1 MSSLGIVII
10 IALFFIVVNHGVI
23 TDPNDGMARLWNDL
37 FKNGEYLKH
46 TGPWRNGSIV
56 ERVYFEA
63 DLRSIEKVGAGG
75 TDDRRCIR
83 TFVHFQQRN
92 GTIVSLVTGYPKSAS
107 HCADVDATIGEVT
120 KSWSECT
127 EFDLVNYTVVDG
139 NLSKSP
145 VGLMD
150 TVTVTI
156 ALRRYPSY
164 YAITFVMPTLLITSL
179 ALFGSDVF
187 AVRAHMCTGMFIPGT
202 NHHERNEKCTL
213 GVTALLTL
221 AIMLLMVADMMPR
234 SPVDHFSLLGKC
246 VCQRPPS
253 TRDTTLNSRYIHD
266 ARDRAR
272 RPRHTHQC
280 RFAVHTFHGRLRPQ
294 GLARG
299 HLVLVAHPSHSRP
312 AREIARS

>member
-1 MSSLGIVII
+1 
-10 IALFFIVVNHGVI
+10 
-23 TDPNDGMARLWNDL
+23 
-37 FKNGEYLKH
+37 
-46 TGPWRNGSIV
+46 
-56 ERVYFEA
+56 
-63 DLRSIEKVGAGG
+63 
-75 TDDRRCIR
+75 
-83 TFVHFQQRN
+83 
-92 GTIVSLVTGYPKSAS
+92 
-107 HCADVDATIGEVT
+107 VT

-127 EFDLVNYTVVDG
+127 EFDLVNYTVADG

-187 AVRAHMCTGMFIPGT
+187 LVHAHTCTGMFIPGT

-246 VCQRPPS
+246 VCARGRRS
-253 TRDTTLNSRYIHD
+253 VGTLLNSRCVHD
-266 ARDRAR
+266 ARDRAGR
-272 RPRHTHQC
+272 FRHTHQC
-280 RFAVHTFHGRLRPQ
+280 RPAVRTFSSRLRP
-294 GLARG
+294 
-299 HLVLVAHPSHSRP
+299 
-312 AREIARS
+312 